1 MGESREKYPEIVL
14 TEEERRRE
22 ELLKRLGQSFQKL
35 MEAQDNACAL
45 KGGTAMRFGS
55 GLLRP
60 STDLDF
66 EGDHRIAVRK
76 TIQQAVA
83 AAFPGR
89 KHRVGWD
96 WLRRGTVRVTIGDY
110 IPC

>member
-14 TEEERRRE
+14 TEEERTRE

-35 MEAQDNACAL
+35 MEAQGKACAL
-45 KGGTAMRFGS
+45 KGGTAMRFGT
-55 GLLRP
+55 GLPRP

-66 EGDHRIAVRK
+66 EGDRRIAVRK

-89 KHRVGWD
+89 KRRVG
-96 WLRRGTVRVTIGDY
+96 GTGSDGE
-110 IPC
+110 PSA